1 MLYTEK
7 VEETVEYA
15 DLINKVQSLLDY
27 IGSEDEQLKND
38 REWAMKSNEPIAY
51 QMINNNI
58 KQNYVIE
65 STLLAIRRDIESMH
79 DDIRADVK
87 QEKNALSHA
96 DQSEDNA

>member
-1 MLYTEK
+1 MNYSEK

-38 REWAMKSNEPIAY
+38 REWAMKSNESIAY

-58 KQNYVIE
+58 KQNYIIE
-65 STLLAIRRDIESMH
+65 STLLAIRNDIDLMH
-79 DDIRADVK
+79 DDIQMDIK
-87 QEKNALSHA
+87 KEKSASV
-96 DQSEDNA
+96 QSANSTDNA

>member
-38 REWAMKSNEPIAY
+38 REWAMKSNESIAY

-58 KQNYVIE
+58 KQNYIIS
-65 STLLAIRRDIESMH
+65 STLQAIRTDIDNMH
-79 DDIRADVK
+79 DDIQMNIK
-87 QEKNALSHA
+87 QEKKALSQA
-96 DQSEDNA
+96 GKQNDNA